1 MICLP
6 DTSALYACLICLAA
20 RLLEF
25 NQAPDIDAEAFAR
38 DVARTSARWIAPASV
53 VVQQRAPGGGPVM
66 LGYVRTDTHAHTHTH
81 RHTLTHA
88 DTHRHSQTHRHR
100 HRHRH

>member
-66 LGYVRTDTHAHTHTH
+66 LGYVRTDTHAHTHT
-81 RHTLTHA
+81 
-88 DTHRHSQTHRHR
+88 DTHTHIHT
-100 HRHRH
+100 HTCTHITEKTNKIQ